1 MATLKQI
8 RGRIKAAKNIQQITK
23 AMKLVAA
30 ARLKKATD
38 RVLEARPYAD
48 KLREVM
54 GSLSAAGE
62 LPAHPLIDKR
72 AVRKIGLIVLTSER
86 GLAGAYNT
94 SLIRKASDFVRDAGH
109 PVALF
114 TVGKKGTT
122 FFGKRDYEVV
132 GSMSVP
138 SSGARLQDATEVA
151 RIARNLYEGGEV
163 DAVYVCYAKF
173 FSAIRQ
179 VPQIVQL
186 LPIETP
192 KATEPTKSGVN
203 FEFDPSAEELL
214 GTLLP
219 RYFLTLVW
227 QAMLESTA
235 SEFGGAHDFDD
246 RRDGQC
252 GQDDRRA
259 FAQGEPRAAGVDH
272 EGDPRGRRRRRS
284 LERLRRLLAREP
296 LKIVGARQT
305 RDASR
310 RFDQDGRVARA
321 QSVEVESV
329 PLDLCPC
336 RVRCS

>member
-30 ARLKKATD
+30 ARLRKATD

-62 LPAHPLIDKR
+62 LPPHPLIDKR
-72 AVRKIGLIVLTSER
+72 AVRRVGLILVTSDR

-94 SLIRKASDFVRDAGH
+94 SLLRKAADFIKETPHDVTL
-109 PVALF
+109 V
-114 TVGKKGTT
+114 TVGKKGTQ
-122 FFGKRDYEVV
+122 FFGKR
-132 GSMSVP
+132 GHSLAHSLSVP

-151 RIARNLYEGGEV
+151 RVARGMYESGDV

-186 LPIETP
+186 LPIEPP
-192 KATEPTKSGVN
+192 KVADSANATKVE

-214 GTLLP
+214 STLLP

-235 SEFGGAHDFDD
+235 SEFGARMTSMTSATDNAGKMIGELSLKANRERQAAITKEILEVVGGAEALN
-246 RRDGQC
+246 G
-252 GQDDRRA
+252 
-259 FAQGEPRAAGVDH
+259 
-272 EGDPRGRRRRRS
+272 
-284 LERLRRLLAREP
+284 
-296 LKIVGARQT
+296 
-305 RDASR
+305 
-310 RFDQDGRVARA
+310 
-321 QSVEVESV
+321 
-329 PLDLCPC
+329 
-336 RVRCS
+336 